1 MNASTSLILLIP
13 FLAGVGIPVQ
23 AGINGQLALRVD
35 SPIMAA
41 LVSFAA
47 GTIALLALVLL
58 LRLWPSA
65 EAWRGVQPWHLI
77 GGLLGAVFIAST
89 AFSASRI
96 DAVLMTALVLAGQLT
111 TAMLLDHFGA
121 LGFAQKSISLGRV
134 GGLGLILAG
143 IWLIRRG

>member
-1 MNASTSLILLIP
+1 
-13 FLAGVGIPVQ
+13 
-23 AGINGQLALRVD
+23 
-35 SPIMAA
+35 
-41 LVSFAA
+41 
-47 GTIALLALVLL
+47 
-58 LRLWPSA
+58 
-65 EAWRGVQPWHLI
+65 
-77 GGLLGAVFIAST
+77 
-89 AFSASRI
+89 SRI

>member
-1 MNASTSLILLIP
+1 MNASNPLILLIP
-13 FLAGVGIPVQ
+13 FLAGAGIPVQ
-23 AGINGQLALRVD
+23 AGINGQLALRMQ

-47 GTIALLALVLL
+47 GTVALLLLVLVM
-58 LRLWPSA
+58 RLWPPA
-65 EAWRGVQPWHLI
+65 QAWRGVQPWHLI

-96 DAVLMTALVLAGQLT
+96 DAVLMTALVLAGQLM
-111 TAMLLDHFGA
+111 TAMLLDHWGA
-121 LGFAQKSISLGRV
+121 LGFAQKSVTLGRV

-143 IWLIRRG
+143 VWLIRRS